1 MFVNPNFT
9 FNGIYSQ
16 DMNVSIATFDTNMFN
31 DIGIE
36 YTSDISIENDLV
48 EYNPYY
54 TESFSESSD
63 IELNLVIY
71 DSTTMEAIDIDL
83 VDMEQIMDW
92 LCTENF
98 APFIS
103 DDDRD
108 LIYYFKVVGIQK
120 VLTFNNK
127 GYLKVTFKPY
137 SKYAYRRREYEIEV
151 NGNTSIEIFNHS
163 RTIYCP
169 IIEVTNLGDTSTINN
184 ANDVFKVLDNLVN
197 TVDKLN
203 ELTNEMDV
211 TDDMTDEERTEKIKE
226 FLTTADKDG
235 KYALDRVQANAL
247 DKLRLLKTEAALAK
261 EAGFDKIYYFKKHI
275 PHGISL

>member
-9 FNGIYSQ
+9 FNGIYSR

-31 DIGIE
+31 DIGVE

-63 IELNLVIY
+63 IELNLLIY

-127 GYLKVTFKPY
+127 GY
-137 SKYAYRRREYEIEV
+137 
-151 NGNTSIEIFNHS
+151 
-163 RTIYCP
+163 
-169 IIEVTNLGDTSTINN
+169 
-184 ANDVFKVLDNLVN
+184 
-197 TVDKLN
+197 
-203 ELTNEMDV
+203 
-211 TDDMTDEERTEKIKE
+211 
-226 FLTTADKDG
+226 
-235 KYALDRVQANAL
+235 
-247 DKLRLLKTEAALAK
+247 
-261 EAGFDKIYYFKKHI
+261 
-275 PHGISL
+275 

>member
-31 DIGIE
+31 DIGVE

-54 TESFSESSD
+54 TESFSESSN

-108 LIYYFKVVGIQK
+108 LI
-120 VLTFNNK
+120 
-127 GYLKVTFKPY
+127 
-137 SKYAYRRREYEIEV
+137 
-151 NGNTSIEIFNHS
+151 
-163 RTIYCP
+163 
-169 IIEVTNLGDTSTINN
+169 
-184 ANDVFKVLDNLVN
+184 
-197 TVDKLN
+197 
-203 ELTNEMDV
+203 
-211 TDDMTDEERTEKIKE
+211 
-226 FLTTADKDG
+226 
-235 KYALDRVQANAL
+235 
-247 DKLRLLKTEAALAK
+247 
-261 EAGFDKIYYFKKHI
+261 
-275 PHGISL
+275 

>member
-63 IELNLVIY
+63 IELNLLIY

-169 IIEVTNLGDTSTINN
+169 IIEVTNLGDTSTINKIN
-184 ANDVFKVLDNLVN
+184 DMRILELDANEKVIIDNLTKIVQTDSGINKFNCCNRKWINLKPRVKN
-197 TVDKLN
+197 TITLGGNCKV
-203 ELTNEMDV
+203 
-211 TDDMTDEERTEKIKE
+211 KIICE
-226 FLTTADKDG
+226 FPLIK
-235 KYALDRVQANAL
+235 
-247 DKLRLLKTEAALAK
+247 
-261 EAGFDKIYYFKKHI
+261 
-275 PHGISL
+275 

>member
-31 DIGIE
+31 DIGVE

-71 DSTTMEAIDIDL
+71 DPTTMEAIDINL

-103 DDDRD
+103 DDDKD

-127 GYLKVTFKPY
+127 GYLKVIFKPY
-137 SKYAYRRREYEIEV
+137 SKYAYRRKEYEIVV
-151 NGNTSIEIFNHS
+151 NGNTSIEIFNQS
-163 RTIYCP
+163 RKIYYP
-169 IIEVTNLGDTSTINN
+169 IIEVTNLGDTSTINEI
-184 ANDVFKVLDNLVN
+184 NDMRILELGTDEKVIIDNLTKIVQTDNGVN
-197 TVDKLN
+197 KFN
-203 ELTNEMDV
+203 CCN
-211 TDDMTDEERTEKIKE
+211 RKW
-226 FLTTADKDG
+226 
-235 KYALDRVQANAL
+235 
-247 DKLRLLKTEAALAK
+247 
-261 EAGFDKIYYFKKHI
+261 
-275 PHGISL
+275 ISLKPRVKNTITIGVNCRVNIICEFPLIK

>member
-31 DIGIE
+31 DIGVE

-108 LIYYFKVVGIQK
+108 LIYYFKVIRIQN

-127 GYLKVTFKPY
+127 GYLKVTFKP
-137 SKYAYRRREYEIEV
+137 
-151 NGNTSIEIFNHS
+151 
-163 RTIYCP
+163 
-169 IIEVTNLGDTSTINN
+169 
-184 ANDVFKVLDNLVN
+184 
-197 TVDKLN
+197 
-203 ELTNEMDV
+203 
-211 TDDMTDEERTEKIKE
+211 
-226 FLTTADKDG
+226 
-235 KYALDRVQANAL
+235 
-247 DKLRLLKTEAALAK
+247 
-261 EAGFDKIYYFKKHI
+261 
-275 PHGISL
+275 